1 MVFITGRSALLGKRL
16 QNSTGK
22 GKATQADK
30 KGPEQMPRDARI
42 C

>member
-22 GKATQADK
+22 GKETQADK
-30 KGPEQMPRDARI
+30 NGPEQMPRDARI